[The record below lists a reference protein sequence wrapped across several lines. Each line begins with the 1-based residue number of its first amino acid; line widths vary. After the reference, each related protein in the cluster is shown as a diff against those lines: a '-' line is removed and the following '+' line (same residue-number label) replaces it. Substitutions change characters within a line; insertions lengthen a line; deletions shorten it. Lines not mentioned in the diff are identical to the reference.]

1 MYNIPSCMCR
11 YRFVSVLI
19 PILTSKIIIGF
30 MEAAGGLSKGL
41 AVAMFIVHCK
51 GSQITLLY
59 AFMFV

>member
-1 MYNIPSCMCR
+1 MCR